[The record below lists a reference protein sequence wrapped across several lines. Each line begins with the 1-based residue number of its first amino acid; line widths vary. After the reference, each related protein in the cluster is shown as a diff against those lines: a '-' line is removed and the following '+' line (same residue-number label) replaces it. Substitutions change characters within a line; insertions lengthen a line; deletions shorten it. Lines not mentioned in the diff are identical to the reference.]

1 MNYLQLRRQGSTQAQ
16 QKRVNDLKL
25 QIQRSMTHKKATTL
39 YVAELKKPE
48 GEKKL
53 SAQQFRE
60 LVYDEFGAE
69 IHQRKIQQEVAAG
82 REGVSPLKMRPKR
95 SNIDLAAPGKRF

>member
-1 MNYLQLRRQGSTQAQ
+1 
-16 QKRVNDLKL
+16 
-25 QIQRSMTHKKATTL
+25 MTHKKATTL

-95 SNIDLAAPGKRF
+95 TFPTLTLQHLANAFESVIKIRHLNGQGV